1 MTNHTF
7 NAFQLSVGGC
17 FAISQDQ
24 LGIKNIEALVF
35 HRAHVEVAHSDEIE
49 LIEVVFQA
57 KGLFI
62 PSLRFK
68 LAMAWAQRCSSP
80 GSTWMRKA
88 TARPEAVVN

>member
-1 MTNHTF
+1 MANHTF

-35 HRAHVEVAHSDEIE
+35 HGAHVEVAHSDEIE

-57 KGLFI
+57 KGLLI
-62 PSLRFK
+62 PSHAALQAGHGMGAEV
-68 LAMAWAQRCSSP
+68 LITGLHMDAQGHSAP
-80 GSTWMRKA
+80 
-88 TARPEAVVN
+88 